1 MNIKILGG
9 KNEIGGNKIL
19 VEHKGTKILLDF
31 GMSFKQVGKYFS
43 EFLQPRKCNSLTDF
57 YEFKLLPRMKGT
69 YRLDYLKH
77 MERKNESKRN

>member
-1 MNIKILGG
+1 MKIKILGG

-31 GMSFKQVGKYFS
+31 GMSFKQVGKFFS

-57 YEFKLLPRMKGT
+57 YEFKLLPRMKSIT
-69 YRLDYLKH
+69 D
-77 MERKNESKRN
+77 